1 MTAPLLEV
9 RDLRIEYRSRRSAHV
24 AVESAS
30 LELARGEA
38 LALVGESGSGKSSIG
53 RAVLGLQ
60 RGSTRVTG
68 TVRLDGEDLL
78 GMPEGRRRALRGAAI
93 ALVPQDPMAAL
104 DPLRRVGDQVAEVL
118 RVHRLAAGAAARERA
133 LAALAEAGLPDPA
146 LAQRYPHQ
154 LSGGQRQRVL
164 IAAAIV
170 AEPRLVVADEP
181 TSALDVTVQRTILD
195 RLQALTAER
204 GTGLLLITHD
214 LAVAAERADR
224 IAVLDRGRIVE
235 DGRARAVVAAPA
247 HASTRA
253 LVGSLPQLRAE
264 PLVAPAPDDAPVV
277 LRGEGLSLAFGH
289 GPAATVALDGVDLA
303 LRRGQS
309 LGVVGESGSGKT
321 TLARVVLGLA
331 RPDAGRVE
339 LDGAPEPERG
349 RSRAF
354 RRRVQPVFQDP
365 YSSLDPSHVVG
376 HAILEPVR
384 ALARTGRAERR
395 ARLAELLEQVRLPST
410 IASRLPG
417 ELSGGQLQRVAIA
430 RALSVGP
437 DVLVCDEA
445 VSALDVTVQAQVLE
459 LLAELQRER
468 GLSTLFITHDL
479 AVLRLV
485 CDTVAVME
493 AGRIVEQGPTAAVL
507 AAPAHPRTRALLEA
521 VPGAVA
527 GLGPGAGLEPAEA
540 AAA

>member
-24 AVESAS
+24 AVEGAS

-53 RAVLGLQ
+53 RAVLGLH

-68 TVRLDGEDLL
+68 AVRLDGEELL
-78 GMPEGRRRALRGAAI
+78 AMPEGRRRALRGAAI

-133 LAALAEAGLPDPA
+133 LTALAEAGLPDPA
-146 LAQRYPHQ
+146 LAERYPHQ

-235 DGRARAVVAAPA
+235 DGPARAVVAAPA

-264 PLVAPAPDDAPVV
+264 PLVAPAAVDAPVV
-277 LRGEGLSLAFGH
+277 LRAEGLRLAYGS
-289 GPAATVALDGVDLA
+289 GGATVALDGVDLA

-365 YSSLDPSHVVG
+365 YASLDPSHAVG

-395 ARLAELLEQVRLPST
+395 ARLAELLEQVRLPSA

-445 VSALDVTVQAQVLE
+445 VSALDVTIQAQVLE

-468 GLSTLFITHDL
+468 GLTTLFITHDL

-521 VPGAVA
+521 VPGA
-527 GLGPGAGLEPAEA
+527 GLALGA
-540 AAA
+540 AAPTPAAA

>member
-24 AVESAS
+24 AVEGAS

-53 RAVLGLQ
+53 RAVLGLH

-68 TVRLDGEDLL
+68 TVRLDGEELL
-78 GMPEGRRRALRGAAI
+78 GMPERRRRALRGAAI

-146 LAQRYPHQ
+146 LAERYPHQ

-235 DGRARAVVAAPA
+235 DGPARVVVAAPA

-277 LRGEGLSLAFGH
+277 LRAEGLSLAFGH
-289 GPAATVALDGVDLA
+289 GPAAAVALDGVDLA

-365 YSSLDPSHVVG
+365 YSSLDPSHAVG

-384 ALARTGRAERR
+384 ALARAGRAERR

-485 CDTVAVME
+485 CDSVAVME

-507 AAPAHPRTRALLEA
+507 AAPEHPRTRALLEA
-521 VPGAVA
+521 VPGA
-527 GLGPGAGLEPAEA
+527 GLGLGAVAAERAEA